1 MKQKI
6 NVLVLNEKDT
16 VGVVMDDLR
25 TGDIGVYL
33 LAGKEY
39 EVKVVQDIPIYH
51 KIALTDMFEGE
62 NAYKYGQ
69 EIGRVTMDIQAG
81 QHVHSHN
88 LISIREGVNE

>member
-1 MKQKI
+1 MKQRI
-6 NVLVLNEKDT
+6 NVLVLNQKDT

-25 TGDIGVYL
+25 AGDVGVYQ
-33 LAGKEY
+33 LADKEV

-51 KIALTDMFEGE
+51 KVALTDMLEGE

-69 EIGRVTMDIQAG
+69 EIGRVTLDIMAG